1 MVVVTLAV
9 LTIAHVAFAQ
19 IVLPV
24 RMRAF
29 GVNMSNNLTGAN
41 GIVEITLD
49 KWSTADE
56 RTKLLETVPKG
67 QDALL
72 RALQKAPVKGRIRL
86 PNFPGQDPQNYRLGW
101 NLRYAWHE
109 PLDEGGERIVIATDR
124 YMSFWEVSNQ
134 PRTVDYPFLLIQI
147 HLNKE
152 AVGHGGVHAD
162 RSTRRALMET
172 RMQRRAATQRITT
185 EKSDARCLDAAML
198 TERRELIVD
207 GAGKRRGRRAVWS
220 A

>member
-1 MVVVTLAV
+1 MTRIRIRFLWLIVLAV
-9 LTIAHVAFAQ
+9 ASVSIAQLAFAE
-19 IVLPV
+19 IVLPI

-72 RALQKAPVKGRIRL
+72 KALQKAPVKGRIRL
-86 PNFPGQDPQNYRLGW
+86 PNFPGKDPQNYRLGW

-109 PLDEGGERIVIATDR
+109 PMPDGGERIVIATDR

-147 HLNKE
+147 HLNAEGKGE
-152 AVGHGGVHAD
+152 GKLAAFTQITFDKKKNV
-162 RSTRRALMET
+162 MEIENYGT
-172 RMQRRAATQRITT
+172 EPVRLNEITT
-185 EKSDARCLDAAML
+185 EK
-198 TERRELIVD
+198 
-207 GAGKRRGRRAVWS
+207 K
-220 A
+220 

>member
-1 MVVVTLAV
+1 MTRFRVRFLWLTAATIAV

-49 KWSTADE
+49 KWSTAAE

-72 RALQKAPVKGRIRL
+72 RALQKESVKGRIRL
-86 PNFPGQDPQNYRLGW
+86 PNFPGKDPQNYRLGW

-109 PLDEGGERIVIATDR
+109 PLPEGGERIVIATDR

-152 AVGHGGVHAD
+152 GKGEGKLAAFTQITFDKKKNV
-162 RSTRRALMET
+162 MEIENYGSEPV
-172 RMQRRAATQRITT
+172 RLNEITT
-185 EKSDARCLDAAML
+185 EK
-198 TERRELIVD
+198 
-207 GAGKRRGRRAVWS
+207 K
-220 A
+220 